1 MSVCLLVV
9 LYSECEEQS
18 VNTVCLRQIHLDKWG
33 QIFCQFKRQ
42 SFNEKLKL
50 KNSDNITT

>member
-18 VNTVCLRQIHLDKWG
+18 VNAVCLRQIHLDKWG

-42 SFNEKLKL
+42 SFNEKAE
-50 KNSDNITT
+50 TEEQ